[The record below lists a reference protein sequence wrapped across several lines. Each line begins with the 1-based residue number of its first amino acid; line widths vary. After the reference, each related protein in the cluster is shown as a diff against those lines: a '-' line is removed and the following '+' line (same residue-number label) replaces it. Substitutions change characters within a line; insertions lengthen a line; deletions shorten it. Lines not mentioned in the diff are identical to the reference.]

1 MKTNER
7 REIPD
12 NDVIDLM
19 ELFYAVKRK
28 ILLIIAV
35 GLLGG
40 CLFGAYTAFFI
51 EPLYTSTS
59 SLLVLSKETTL
70 TSIADLQLG
79 SQLAVDYQVLIKSTS
94 VMEEVIDDLK
104 LKMSADQLR
113 GSISITNPADTRIL
127 EVTVT
132 NTDGELAK
140 KITDKVVEV
149 ASDYIGD
156 KMEVVP
162 PKIIEKGK
170 IPTVQSSPSMSKN
183 VMMGILLGIVLCC
196 GIICVITIMDDS
208 IKSEDDLE
216 KYLGITVL
224 ASVPDR
230 KDYINQKKKKH

>member
-59 SLLVLSKETTL
+59 SLLVLPKETTL

-79 SQLAVDYQVLIKSTS
+79 SQLAADYQVLIKSTS

-230 KDYINQKKKKH
+230 KDYIVNFPKN